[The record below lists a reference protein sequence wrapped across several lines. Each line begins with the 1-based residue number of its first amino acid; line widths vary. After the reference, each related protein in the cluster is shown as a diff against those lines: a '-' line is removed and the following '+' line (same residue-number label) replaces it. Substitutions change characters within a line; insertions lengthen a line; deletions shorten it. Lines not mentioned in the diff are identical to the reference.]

1 MFTGII
7 EEIGVIQSVSRERNG
22 LRMRCSAHM
31 VLEGTKVGDSVSIN
45 GVCQTVEKVGDGSFV
60 FFVSRVTETVT
71 TLATVSAGCRVNLE
85 RALRLSDR
93 LGGHIVQGHVDC
105 TGRITSVNPLENG
118 FEIMISVLGEGTRYI
133 AEKGSVAVNGVSLT
147 VVSKRENSFSLYLI
161 PESMKKTNLT
171 ALRPGDTVNIEFDIL
186 AKYVEQLFRNGESRS
201 IIDIMTDS
209 GFM

>member
-1 MFTGII
+1 
-7 EEIGVIQSVSRERNG
+7 
-22 LRMRCSAHM
+22 M